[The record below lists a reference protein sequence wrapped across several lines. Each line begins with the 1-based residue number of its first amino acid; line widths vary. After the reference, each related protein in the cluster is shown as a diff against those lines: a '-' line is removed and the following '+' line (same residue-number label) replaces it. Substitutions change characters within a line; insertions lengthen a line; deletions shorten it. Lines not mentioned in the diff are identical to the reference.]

1 MSLSASL
8 DDLGLQPLE
17 TERLRLRPWL
27 EADAP
32 ALHRLMD
39 YAIAR
44 SLAAVPFPYGLD
56 QARGWIA
63 SSRAE
68 IEAGN
73 AYHLAIVGAGPQAP
87 LIGGV
92 GLRLDRAPRL
102 GRLGYWVG
110 GKFQR
115 QGFAREAAGRLA
127 RWAMANLDLDRIEAT
142 VAIDN
147 QASIAVLR
155 HIGFR
160 QVREGREVFLARG
173 TEHRVLVFAAERED
187 LSGAPPPA
195 GATALPHAAAASAP
209 ASQGGGKP
217 LLLVAACAL
226 IDIDMRVMLA
236 RRPEGK
242 RMAGLWE
249 FPGGKLDPGETP
261 EAGLIR
267 ELAEELGIDVSAHCL
282 APFAFAS
289 HAYAKFHLLMPLYLC
304 RRWRGT
310 PRPLEG
316 QQLTWVAPARL
327 AEYPMPEADRPLV
340 PLLRDFL
347 GG

>member
-1 MSLSASL
+1 M
-8 DDLGLQPLE
+8 DDLGFEPLQTP
-17 TERLRLRPWL
+17 RLRLRPWRD
-27 EADAP
+27 ADAP

-44 SLAAVPFPYGLD
+44 TLAAVPIPYALD
-56 QARGWIA
+56 QAEAWIA

-68 IEAGN
+68 IEAGS
-73 AYHLAIVGAGPQAP
+73 AYHLAIVGAEPEAP

-92 GLRLDRAPRL
+92 GLRLDRPARL

-115 QGFAREAAGRLA
+115 QGFAREAARRLVH
-127 RWAMANLDLDRIEAT
+127 WGMANLDLDRIEAT
-142 VAIDN
+142 VATDN
-147 QASIAVLR
+147 PASVAVLR
-155 HIGFR
+155 HIGFHHVGESR
-160 QVREGREVFLARG
+160 QLFLARG
-173 TEHRVLVFAAERED
+173 TEHRVFVFAAERRD
-187 LSGAPPPA
+187 LFSDTPPPA
-195 GATALPHAAAASAP
+195 AEPTAAAAVAGS
-209 ASQGGGKP
+209 KP

-226 IDIDMRVMLA
+226 IDIDMRVLLA

-261 EAGLIR
+261 EMALIR
-267 ELAEELGIDVSAHCL
+267 ELAEELGIDVSANCL

-289 HAYAKFHLLMPLYLC
+289 HAYEKFHLLMPLYLC
-304 RRWRGT
+304 RRWRGM
-310 PRPLEG
+310 PRPKEG
-316 QQLTWVAPARL
+316 QQLTWVSPDRL
-327 AEYPMPEADRPLV
+327 GDYPMPEADRPLV

>member
-1 MSLSASL
+1 M

-17 TERLRLRPWL
+17 TERLHLRPWRDT
-27 EADAP
+27 DAR

-39 YAIAR
+39 FGIAR
-44 SLAAVPFPYGLD
+44 TLAAVPFPYGLD
-56 QARGWIA
+56 QAEGWIA

-68 IEAGN
+68 IEAGS
-73 AYHLAIVGAGPQAP
+73 AYHLAIVGAGPQSP

-92 GLRLDRAPRL
+92 GLRLDRAARL

-115 QGFAREAAGRLA
+115 QGFAREAAGRLV
-127 RWAMANLDLDRIEAT
+127 RWGMANLDLDRIEAT
-142 VAIDN
+142 VAVDN
-147 QASIAVLR
+147 QASVAVLR

-187 LSGAPPPA
+187 LFGTPPA
-195 GATALPHAAAASAP
+195 PEPLPSPLAAPSTIA
-209 ASQGGGKP
+209 GGGKP

-289 HAYAKFHLLMPLYLC
+289 HAYANFHLLMPLYLC

-316 QQLTWVAPARL
+316 QQLTWVDAARL
-327 AEYPMPEADRPLV
+327 GDYPMPEADRPLV